1 MSQQCGNPLLR
12 DWVKEWMNDAQAM
25 QSKSYYTYKKAY
37 ESLCRCPVTF
47 EHPSLVEN
55 LEGIGKVM
63 AERLTCKMIKY
74 CQENG
79 MPMPPK
85 IYSKRKKKSETD
97 FDDTMDEGNPLKP
110 KRQKKVYVPA
120 YRSGAYAILLCLLD
134 MKAEGRNSA
143 TKEQI
148 CTYGQKYCNNSMT
161 LTDPGKS
168 YTAFSGI
175 KTLQDK
181 DYVYK
186 NGRPS
191 KYSLTETGVEMAER
205 LRNVGGDGNTN
216 GLSQP
221 LQSDED
227 SNQINP
233 AQFSNSSISAS
244 EKKQSRSKHSKAA
257 AYLESMLGPNYE
269 LPTGPDMSL
278 YVLNPSEHQ
287 SITINGKTM
296 TTNSS
301 TSSKAGSSLMS
312 TSNNDSNNKQKIN
325 LRQIERNEAYTD
337 TNDTGSSSQITRG
350 SNSSF
355 AKQILQH
362 AEKEDLY
369 DIDDILNIDYTTETN
384 TSYQPESNLSSRQTT
399 LARNPTMLSVDDEFE
414 VKELDLSQTMIPDTN
429 SVLEKDYFPLSQA
442 RQSQITQEKFCF
454 TYLDVSNQHVRHVSS
469 AAIAFDEENACLT
482 YKIRFYSKQKN
493 HPKAKYVVKVEDDKD
508 DPDCCVGYLPETQ
521 METVC
526 TGLPAI
532 PILPLHRQEMDD
544 FWPNNSSNN
553 CSQTSLRNGSE
564 LISSQQTYDSQ
575 TPSQHVVSSQQRQEE
590 QVLVDVSQLI
600 ESEHVEPI
608 SPGEYEVMLILDSR
622 EIQMKNN
629 RSYIQNRLSSKGINL
644 STRSLDLG
652 DVIWVARK
660 KGSTRQSDELF
671 LDYIVERKRL
681 DDLVYSIKDGRFTE
695 QKTRLKRAGA
705 KKVIYIVEE
714 YNRGDAANFG
724 LQSIQ
729 TAMSSTQIIDGIFLK
744 RTNGIDE
751 TIDYLVCLTKL
762 IERIYKE
769 TTLYPIPEHIVTSQ
783 NYLELRKAYKEK
795 LGESNSVYLISYP
808 VYNQINS
815 KNGSTNL
822 HEIYLRMLMC
832 IKGVNA
838 EKALA
843 LMRIYP
849 TPHSL
854 LNAFRNK
861 PKSVAIN
868 LAKDATQTQ
877 ISRRRWGTHI
887 SEKLYQ
893 IWGSLEYPSAET
905 YSS

>member
-37 ESLCRCPVTF
+37 ESLCRCPVAF

-79 MPMPPK
+79 MPVPPK
-85 IYSKRKKKSETD
+85 INSKRKKKSETD
-97 FDDTMDEGNPLKP
+97 FDDTMDEGNPSLKP

-161 LTDPGKS
+161 LADPGKS

-181 DYVYK
+181 GYVYK

-205 LRNVGGDGNTN
+205 LRNVGGDGNII

-221 LQSDED
+221 LQSDEGSD
-227 SNQINP
+227 QTNP
-233 AQFSNSSISAS
+233 AQPSNSSISAS
-244 EKKQSRSKHSKAA
+244 EKKQSRRSKHSRAA

-269 LPTGPDMSL
+269 LPTRPDMSL

-312 TSNNDSNNKQKIN
+312 SSNNDSNNKQKIN
-325 LRQIERNEAYTD
+325 LRQIERNEAYID
-337 TNDTGSSSQITRG
+337 TND
-350 SNSSF
+350 
-355 AKQILQH
+355 A
-362 AEKEDLY
+362 
-369 DIDDILNIDYTTETN
+369 DDILNIDHTTEAN
-384 TSYQPESNLSSRQTT
+384 ILYQRESNLSSRQTT
-399 LARNPTMLSVDDEFE
+399 LARNPTILSIDDDSE
-414 VKELDLSQTMIPDTN
+414 VKELNLSQATIPDTN
-429 SVLEKDYFPLSQA
+429 SVLEKDYFPLSQT
-442 RQSQITQEKFCF
+442 RQSQIAQEKFHF

-508 DPDCCVGYLPETQ
+508 NPDCCVGYLFETQ

-532 PILPLHRQEMDD
+532 PILPLHRQEIDD

-553 CSQTSLRNGSE
+553 CSQTSLRSRSE

-575 TPSQHVVSSQQRQEE
+575 TPSQHVVSSQQRQKE

-608 SPGEYEVMLILDSR
+608 SPGEYEIMLILDSR

-652 DVIWVARK
+652 DVIWIARK

-671 LDYIVERKRL
+671 LDYVVERKRL

-854 LNAFRNK
+854 LSAFRNK

-893 IWGSLEYPSAET
+893 IWGSLEYPNAET